1 MRTSSIITL
10 LVAVSL
16 GLLAV
21 FALNRQSAAP
31 VPVTTVDVVAAKSD
45 IPRGMVLTSVM
56 LEIRK
61 VSKEAVT
68 EGAITQIAAAED
80 RMLLDGLSKGEV
92 VYEKRLAP
100 KGQRGV
106 ATQIKEGM
114 RAYTIETPRDSNSV
128 SGLLMPGNHV
138 DVILNLTAPLSDEWA
153 KTTGG
158 GTTLTLLQNIEV
170 LAVDNRYDAAAAPS
184 ATGTGIGA
192 AAQAKALDYKAV
204 TLLVTPEQA
213 SMLTLGQSRGTL
225 HLSLRNPNDTTLLE
239 TPPTLLRDIQSYHS
253 MLAGIG
259 PPPIAAEKPAIEP
272 KKEEPEPEKKVTVPP
287 KPKLSRIRVLKG
299 QFEETVIHQSMP

>member
-1 MRTSSIITL
+1 M
-10 LVAVSL
+10 
-16 GLLAV
+16 AV
-21 FALNRQSAAP
+21 FALNRQNTAP
-31 VPVTTVDVVAAKSD
+31 PPATTVDVVAAKSD

-170 LAVDNRYDAAAAPS
+170 LAVDNRYDAAAAPTT
-184 ATGTGIGA
+184 TGVGA
-192 AAQAKALDYKAV
+192 AAQTKSLDYKAV
-204 TLLVTPEQA
+204 TLLVNPEQA

-225 HLSLRNPNDTTLLE
+225 HLSLRNPNDTALLE

-253 MLAGIG
+253 MLAGIQ
-259 PPPIAAEKPAIEP
+259 PPAPAVEKPSIEP
-272 KKEEPEPEKKVTVPP
+272 KKEEPAAIEKAAATP

-299 QFEETVIHQSMP
+299 QIEQTVIHQSMP

>member
-1 MRTSSIITL
+1 MG
-10 LVAVSL
+10 L

-21 FALNRQSAAP
+21 FALNRQTAAP
-31 VPVTTVDVVAAKSD
+31 PPVTTVDVVAAKSD

-56 LEIRK
+56 LEMRK

-128 SGLLMPGNHV
+128 SGLLMPGNRV
-138 DVILNLTAPLSDEWA
+138 DVILNLTSQFSDEWS

-170 LAVDNRYDAAAAPS
+170 IAVDNRYDAAAAPT
-184 ATGTGIGA
+184 ATGGGI
-192 AAQAKALDYKAV
+192 AAQTKALDYKAV

-253 MLAGIG
+253 MLAGIQ
-259 PPPIAAEKPAIEP
+259 PPFPAEEKPSIEP
-272 KKEEPEPEKKVTVPP
+272 KKEEPAAEKKAPAAP

-299 QFEETVIHQSMP
+299 QIEQTVIHQSMP